1 MPEKCT
7 LTFLQHH
14 MKIVYFYQYFSTPK
28 GSWGTRVY
36 EFAKDW
42 VAKGHE
48 VTVVTSVYYKSDIK
62 AEGLIDRQNFEGIDV
77 RIINVEINNKQPVL
91 KRIWTFLQYGVL
103 SSWYALTLPADVVI
117 ASSGPI
123 TVGLPGLVARYLRGR
138 KLVFET
144 RDLWPDGAI
153 ELGIINN
160 PTVKKFSYW
169 FEGFCYRASRLIV
182 TLSPGM
188 KEDIERRHQHP
199 FVISVPNSAN
209 SELFG
214 KPVPNFVMPDFAQGK
229 KVAIY
234 TGNIGMVNNSTLLF
248 EAARLLKAQ
257 GRHDLLILLV
267 GDGQQRDEFANKAAA
282 EGLENFKI
290 LGLMPKKDL
299 VGLVQNAMVSLV
311 PLKGTPVLDTSSPNK
326 LFESLAA
333 GVPVIQTTQGWIK
346 KFLKEENC
354 GITID
359 ADSPQE
365 LADALIQMADNPAE
379 TQAMGQK
386 AFSIAENMF
395 GRDFL
400 AASML
405 GALEKVHQQ

>member
-1 MPEKCT
+1 
-7 LTFLQHH
+7 
-14 MKIVYFYQYFSTPK
+14 MKVVYFYQYFSTPK

-42 VAKGHE
+42 VSKGHE

-91 KRIWTFLQYGVL
+91 KRIWTFLQYSFL

-123 TVGLPGLVARYLRGR
+123 TVGIPGLVAWLRGR

-153 ELGIINN
+153 ELGIISN
-160 PTVKKFSYW
+160 PLIKKFSYW

-188 KEDIERRHQHP
+188 KDDIVRRHAHP

-214 KPVPNFVMPDFAQGK
+214 KKVDGFRLPDFAQNK
-229 KVAIY
+229 KIAIY
-234 TGNIGMVNNSTLLF
+234 TGNIGMVNNSVLLF
-248 EAARLLKAQ
+248 EAARILQAQ
-257 GRHDLLILLV
+257 GRHDILILLV
-267 GDGQQRDEFANKAAA
+267 GDGQQREEFEQKAAA
-282 EGLENFKI
+282 AKLDNFKI

-299 VGLVQNAMVSLV
+299 VGFVQNSMVSLV

-326 LFESLAA
+326 LFESLAS

-346 KFLKEENC
+346 TFLQEEQC
-354 GITID
+354 GITVD

-365 LADALIQMADNPAE
+365 LADALIRMADNEAE
-379 TQAMGQK
+379 TKAMGAK
-386 AFSIAENMF
+386 AFSIAETKF
-395 GRDFL
+395 GRDYL
-400 AASML
+400 AATML
-405 GALEKVHQQ
+405 DALVKVHEQK